1 MLLYAVNGLLF
12 AFLAYKATQKN
23 LAAFLAALLLFYSS
37 KAVLTLHVWAWSEP
51 LFLFLTFLSGSVALW
66 TFLAAMRAEPGRGI
80 LLYGGLAGLAS
91 VAGNMF
97 TLQALG
103 RLPEPVVFPVSL
115 AGPVIGAVLL
125 GILFFR
131 EKTRPLGY
139 LGILLGLAGIVLLAL
154 S

>member
-1 MLLYAVNGLLF
+1 M
-12 AFLAYKATQKN
+12 
-23 LAAFLAALLLFYSS
+23 
-37 KAVLTLHVWAWSEP
+37 EP
-51 LFLFLTFLSGSVALW
+51 
-66 TFLAAMRAEPGRGI
+66 RRGV

-125 GILFFR
+125 SVLFFR
-131 EKTRPLGY
+131 EKTKPLGY
-139 LGILLGLAGIVLLAL
+139 VGILLGLGGIVLLAL